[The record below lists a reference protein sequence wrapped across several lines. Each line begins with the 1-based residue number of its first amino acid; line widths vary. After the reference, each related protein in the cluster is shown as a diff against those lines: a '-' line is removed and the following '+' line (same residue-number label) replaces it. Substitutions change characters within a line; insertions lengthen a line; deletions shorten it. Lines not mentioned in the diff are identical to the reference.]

1 CKPMDAPPITTVW
14 VVRFTSVEQEM
25 SDLQERREQGRSMEL
40 SKIAE
45 EVKNFNCTAK
55 EYLSMI
61 SQSDKESNCIN

>member
-1 CKPMDAPPITTVW
+1 M
-14 VVRFTSVEQEM
+14 
-25 SDLQERREQGRSMEL
+25 QERREQGRSMEL